1 MWSVARF
8 KASGGIRG
16 TGPKFWN
23 VRLSFIP
30 GLNAVECDR
39 ALFALSRREGIDE
52 YQAIDVIDQMTRTMD
67 GPSVLDACTAK
78 QAPAAIESGVPHLDL
93 PS

>member
-1 MWSVARF
+1 
-8 KASGGIRG
+8 
-16 TGPKFWN
+16 
-23 VRLSFIP
+23 LSFVP
-30 GLNAVECDR
+30 GLNAKECEEVLA
-39 ALFALSRREGIDE
+39 ALVDHQGLTGE
-52 YQAIDVIDQMTRTMD
+52 QAVTVIDAMAQSMD